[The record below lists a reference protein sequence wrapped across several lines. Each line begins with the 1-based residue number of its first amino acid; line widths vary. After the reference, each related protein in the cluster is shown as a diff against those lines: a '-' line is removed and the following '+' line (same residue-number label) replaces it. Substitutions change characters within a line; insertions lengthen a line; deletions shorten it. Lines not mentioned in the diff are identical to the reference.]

1 MDRPDGFSP
10 KAPRTPRG
18 VAPAREASKK
28 ASSVQ
33 KAAARRRKKAEKVEY
48 RSLTGATRRRRMVW
62 GVSVGSIGALIVGVT
77 VLTLSPLLALTIV
90 VVEGAERVK
99 VSEVEQALQP
109 FYGEPLAKVS
119 PELIA
124 SALEPLTLIQA
135 FTTRIEPP
143 NTLVVSIV
151 ERKPLGVV
159 SGANGFLV
167 VDAAGVALWSTPE
180 RPFDLPRIG
189 SLPDRNPA
197 SFLAATRVLS
207 VLPPDL
213 VAQIDTI
220 SATTLDDVRFSMR
233 GSEHQVVWGGADR
246 TREKAR
252 VLQASLVAAGVGE
265 PKVIDV
271 TTPESVVIRDQ
282 E

>member
-1 MDRPDGFSP
+1 
-10 KAPRTPRG
+10 
-18 VAPAREASKK
+18 
-28 ASSVQ
+28 
-33 KAAARRRKKAEKVEY
+33 
-48 RSLTGATRRRRMVW
+48 
-62 GVSVGSIGALIVGVT
+62 
-77 VLTLSPLLALTIV
+77 VLTLSPLLALSIV
-90 VVEGAERVK
+90 VVEGAERVQA
-99 VSEVEQALQP
+99 SQVEDALAP
-109 FYGEPLAKVS
+109 LYGEPLAKVS
-119 PELIA
+119 PEMIA

-151 ERKPLGVV
+151 EREPLGVV
-159 SGANGFLV
+159 PGANGFVV
-167 VDAAGVALWSTPE
+167 VDAAGVALWGVVE
-180 RPFDLPRIG
+180 RPLDLPRIG
-189 SLPDRNPA
+189 ANPDRNPA
-197 SFLAATRVLS
+197 SFQAATRVLS
-207 VLPPDL
+207 ALPTDL

-246 TREKAR
+246 SREKAR
-252 VLQASLVAAGVGE
+252 VLQASLVAAGSGE